1 MKEIGQLDG
10 EYISSDMFVAPPQSS
25 GPNPYSDPTSIAL
38 TTCASHLMN
47 NKLSPQDGEDNLDQ
61 SDDDFI
67 QLSLADSLK
76 KLSLK
81 KLAIDPM
88 HHRFFGKSSGV
99 MLIQTAIDLKNQ
111 YTGNG
116 IEDRKEILG
125 HGRAEFWKM
134 RPVSDCYQSTQQC
147 VLTFHQVGN

>member
-1 MKEIGQLDG
+1 MKEIGRLDG
-10 EYISSDMFVAPPQSS
+10 EHISRDQFTASPQSS
-25 GPNPYSDPTSIAL
+25 GPLPYPDATSLAL
-38 TTCASHLMN
+38 TTCASNIMN
-47 NKLSPQDGEDNLDQ
+47 NKLYPQDSEDNFDER
-61 SDDDFI
+61 DDDFI

-76 KLSLK
+76 T
-81 KLAIDPM
+81 LAIDPI

-116 IEDRKEILG
+116 NEDKKEILG

-134 RPVSDCYQSTQQC
+134 RPVGDRYLSTQPF
-147 VLTFHQVGN
+147 V